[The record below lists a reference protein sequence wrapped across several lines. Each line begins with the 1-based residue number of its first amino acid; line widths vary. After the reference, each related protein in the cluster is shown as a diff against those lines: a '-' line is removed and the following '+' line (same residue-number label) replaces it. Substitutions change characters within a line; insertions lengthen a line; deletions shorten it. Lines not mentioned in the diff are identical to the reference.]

1 MCVFVQTKK
10 SILCALNVRRVC
22 VSTCVFWIF
31 LTLGIVNDENMLC
44 TMWITCVCV
53 YRQVVTQTHRISTF
67 WVSAVLTLL
76 VCVCVSRIEK
86 EECKRVSQRVGV
98 FFFVLQQQRDSFHV
112 GNGKCFFVGITWIES
127 TILV

>member
-1 MCVFVQTKK
+1 MYVRVRAKK

-53 YRQVVTQTHRISTF
+53 YRQVVTQTHSISTF

-76 VCVCVSRIEK
+76 TRVCMFVSDR
-86 EECKRVSQRVGV
+86 KRRVQKGFAARWDLLLCPAAAKRFFSRWQWQV
-98 FFFVLQQQRDSFHV
+98 FPCGHYMD
-112 GNGKCFFVGITWIES
+112 
-127 TILV
+127 